1 MMAVPSREAILDN
14 LRVLEVTPSRHRV
27 HIRTDV
33 ITPAQKAVKDRLKR
47 SWAAGLEEQLRKK
60 AGVKRAKWDV

>member
-27 HIRTDV
+27 HIRTDI
-33 ITPAQKAVKDRLKR
+33 ITPAQKAVKDKLK
-47 SWAAGLEEQLRKK
+47 AQLNDHIQKHLMAKAIKK
-60 AGVKRAKWDV
+60 RGKWDV